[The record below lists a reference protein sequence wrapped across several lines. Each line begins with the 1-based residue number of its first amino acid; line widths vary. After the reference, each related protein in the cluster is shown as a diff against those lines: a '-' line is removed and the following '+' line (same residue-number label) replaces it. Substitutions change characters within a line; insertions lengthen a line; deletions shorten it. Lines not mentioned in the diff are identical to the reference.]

1 VVDVSG
7 RVLPAAA
14 ASVLAGILGASL
26 LALGADAT
34 LRDTLVIIG
43 LALGGSAV
51 AALLAVTCL
60 RALRARSLGLHVAVV
75 ALSATVTMAAGVAL
89 AAWAMFLSGHDAAVL
104 EMVLV
109 VSSGMAA
116 ALGIATGAWYGR
128 QLAAVERLAA
138 GLADGT
144 TAVPEPDGSHVAE
157 INQLHRRLVDSADA
171 LAVARARQASLER
184 SRREFVAWASH
195 DLRSPIAA
203 IRAMAESLED
213 GVVDDPADR
222 AHCYRAIRDESLR
235 LGGLV
240 DDLFELSRLES
251 GTPPSDHALA
261 PAGALVAEVVDAIQP
276 AAAAGAINVV
286 NLVSAQDAA
295 VPAADMRRTL
305 RNLLDNAVRHTRTG
319 GSVVI
324 DGDVVDDTLRL
335 SVTDEC
341 GGIPPEEIGRVFDV
355 AFRGDTAR
363 RRDTAGGGLGLTIAK
378 GLVERHGGRISVAN
392 RGGGCRFSIAL
403 PVPASGPLT
412 GQPSVAELAD

>member
-7 RVLPAAA
+7 RVVPAAA
-14 ASVLAGILGASL
+14 ASVLAGILGAGL

-34 LRDTLVIIG
+34 LLDTLVIIG
-43 LALGGSAV
+43 LALGGSAA
-51 AALLAVTCL
+51 AALLAIACL

-104 EMVLV
+104 EMVLA

-138 GLADGT
+138 GLADGAP
-144 TAVPEPDGSHVAE
+144 AVPEPDGSHVAE
-157 INQLHRRLVDSADA
+157 IDQLHRRLVDSAEA
-171 LAVARARQASLER
+171 LAAARARQASLER

-213 GVVDDPADR
+213 GVVDDPADQ

-251 GTPPSDHALA
+251 GTPASDHALA
-261 PAGALVAEVVDAIQP
+261 PAGELVAEVVDVIQP

-286 NLVSAQDAA
+286 NLVSADAE

-305 RNLLDNAVRHTRTG
+305 RNLLDNAVRHTGPG

-341 GGIPPEEIGRVFDV
+341 GGIPPGEIGRVFEV

-392 RGGGCRFSIAL
+392 RGRGCRFSIAL
-403 PVPASGPLT
+403 PAPAGGALADR
-412 GQPSVAELAD
+412 PSVAELAD